1 MPTYN
6 LPDGQKVSG
15 RSRVQCYFA
24 HHDDV
29 LTIPKNTLGRMSPE
43 RLAQLEITVTP
54 DPPKPPPAPPTHEQ
68 MAVRVQQ
75 ERKRRLELGF
85 DYDFGMMED
94 GVTPDPRG
102 IHTIGTTDADWVGWN
117 EVINLANALIDV
129 GDTEST
135 IDIVTDT
142 GPASVTAPEWQS
154 IMLAGAADRQVIW
167 AKSFELQNMDPIPEN
182 FEDDSFWS

>member
-1 MPTYN
+1 MLARMANGAVDAFLDMTIDEVPPHKRDYHLPVIDEGDGPTLN
-6 LPDGQKVSG
+6 IIIEADRVRRVRSQPSPTVNHIIAE
-15 RSRVQCYFA
+15 RSR
-24 HHDDV
+24 
-29 LTIPKNTLGRMSPE
+29 
-43 RLAQLEITVTP
+43 RLQ
-54 DPPKPPPAPPTHEQ
+54 
-68 MAVRVQQ
+68 
-75 ERKRRLELGF
+75 LGF

-102 IHTIGTTDADWVGWN
+102 IHTIGTTEADWVGWN

-142 GPASVTAPEWQS
+142 GPASVTAPEWQA

-167 AKSFELQNMDPIPEN
+167 AKSFELQTMDPIPEN